1 METNQLRENL
11 LSQLSGFFL
20 QFTVARMTV
29 SWLIWEHSKFSYLCM
44 EMFLLKSLGL
54 SDLGTEIQKEG
65 QNTQI
70 YEFIII

>member
-1 METNQLRENL
+1 
-11 LSQLSGFFL
+11 
-20 QFTVARMTV
+20 MTV

>member
-1 METNQLRENL
+1 
-11 LSQLSGFFL
+11 
-20 QFTVARMTV
+20 
-29 SWLIWEHSKFSYLCM
+29 M

-70 YEFIII
+70 YEFIIITEASLEHAVSLVNKMIFQVPSTWAFLWLWIW